1 MWLYWRTFGIIRG
14 ASINLLCSAC
24 ITWPLLHMYII
35 VRFYWLFHCRGCCF
49 EYCWCWLKW
58 YICIL
63 FSWTFLNSCC
73 YQVLLFI
80 FFVLF
85 VFLSECALLLLAHNA
100 PVKIKN
106 AQGWSPLA
114 EAISYGD
121 RQMSKL
127 CQCSDALSAPFK
139 DLYCLDLFM
148 ITDVCCISANSVT
161 VRIIKLSY
169 AHLSAL

>member
-1 MWLYWRTFGIIRG
+1 MWLYWRTFGIARG

-24 ITWPLLHMYII
+24 ITWPLLHLYIML
-35 VRFYWLFHCRGCCF
+35 RFNWLLHCRGCC
-49 EYCWCWLKW
+49 LKW

-63 FSWTFLNSCC
+63 FSGTFLNSRC

-127 CQCSDALSAPFK
+127 CQCSNVLSAPFK
-139 DLYCLDLFM
+139 DLYCLDFF
-148 ITDVCCISANSVT
+148 IIIDVYCISA
-161 VRIIKLSY
+161 
-169 AHLSAL
+169 